1 MRFAPSPTG
10 DLHVGGA
17 RAALFNWLYAR
28 RTGGKFLLRIE
39 DTDVERSSERALD
52 SILDSLR
59 WLGLDWDEDLVFQS
73 KRGSLYRAAVA
84 KLLESGAAYRC
95 FCTKEELEAE
105 REHAVAEKL
114 DYHYFGKCRA
124 LDSATVERYIAE
136 ERPYT
141 VRFRVPEGESA
152 FDDLV
157 HGRTVFQNDTI
168 GDFIIARADGSP
180 VYLLGVAV
188 DDADMSITLVMRGDD
203 HISNTPKQIML
214 MQALGAAIPRF
225 AHLPQVLGQDKKKLS
240 KRHGAA
246 SVLEYRNMGVL
257 APALVN
263 FLALLGWSPGG
274 DREKMATLELVEA
287 FSIEDISKKSGVF
300 DIQKLEWLNGQYLS
314 ETPDERVLDLV
325 APLFVERGYITED
338 DVVARRE
345 YLLLVIHLLKERCRL
360 IPEIAEIGAY
370 FFCDPETYDQKGAAK
385 HFSVVGAADRLDA
398 IARRFEEM
406 AVFDEQTAENAVRI
420 LAEEVGISAAMLIH
434 PIRLAVTGMTSGPG
448 LFELLIA
455 VNRERV
461 VARLRAAALHI
472 RENLTA

>member
-1 MRFAPSPTG
+1 M
-10 DLHVGGA
+10 
-17 RAALFNWLYAR
+17 
-28 RTGGKFLLRIE
+28 
-39 DTDVERSSERALD
+39 
-52 SILDSLR
+52 
-59 WLGLDWDEDLVFQS
+59 
-73 KRGSLYRAAVA
+73 A

-188 DDADMSITLVMRGDD
+188 DDADMSITLVMRAMTIYRTHRSRSCSCKRSGPPYRGSR
-203 HISNTPKQIML
+203 ICRRCLVRTK
-214 MQALGAAIPRF
+214 R
-225 AHLPQVLGQDKKKLS
+225 KLS

-300 DIQKLEWLNGQYLS
+300 DIQKLEWLNGQ
-314 ETPDERVLDLV
+314 
-325 APLFVERGYITED
+325 F
-338 DVVARRE
+338 
-345 YLLLVIHLLKERCRL
+345 
-360 IPEIAEIGAY
+360 
-370 FFCDPETYDQKGAAK
+370 
-385 HFSVVGAADRLDA
+385 
-398 IARRFEEM
+398 
-406 AVFDEQTAENAVRI
+406 
-420 LAEEVGISAAMLIH
+420 
-434 PIRLAVTGMTSGPG
+434 
-448 LFELLIA
+448 
-455 VNRERV
+455 
-461 VARLRAAALHI
+461 
-472 RENLTA
+472 